1 MVGALDDRARRPFDA
16 RRELVMKSTA
26 RTTESPLRLLAQAA
40 GSPREMLVKGRRL
53 GTALSGYVNSRTLDR
68 RLALLVERGYVDPA
82 RIPTRVQLAIGGL
95 DMLRFWISPAA
106 AQYYADKGIHFGFHQ
121 ALRIL
126 DDPAS
131 MVDPIGLLSDRDV
144 IIGHVMQV
152 VHANPSYDLQL
163 LEAHEDGL
171 DELERQV
178 EEMVAGTHPR
188 ARSIG
193 AIIEDPDYHQRLL
206 GYVRAYKRERDAAAP
221 VRENVANDP
230 KWAPIERTFG
240 TLRNAMI
247 YFSRMPTTIAG
258 AARHLAT
265 VKAFPLE
272 LAVGSAATAGS
283 TR

>member
-1 MVGALDDRARRPFDA
+1 MVKTPR
-16 RRELVMKSTA
+16 M
-26 RTTESPLRLLAQAA
+26 TESPLRLLAEAA
-40 GSPREMLVKGRRL
+40 GAPSEMLAKLRRL
-53 GTALSGYVNSRTLDR
+53 GIALTGYIDRRTIDR
-68 RLALLVERGYVDPA
+68 RLALLVERGYVDEA
-82 RIPTRVQLAIGGL
+82 RIPTRIQLAIGGL

-131 MVDPIGLLSDRDV
+131 MIDPIGLLSDRDV

-178 EEMVAGTHPR
+178 EAMIAGTHPR

-193 AIIEDPDYHQRLL
+193 AIVEDPAYHERLL
-206 GYVRAYKRERDAAAP
+206 GYVRAYKRERNADAP
-221 VRENVANDP
+221 VRDNVANDP

-247 YFSRMPTTIAG
+247 YFSRMPTTLAG

-265 VKAFPLE
+265 VKAFPME
-272 LAVGSAATAGS
+272 LAVGSAATEES

>member
-1 MVGALDDRARRPFDA
+1 MV
-16 RRELVMKSTA
+16 EKTA

-40 GSPREMLVKGRRL
+40 GSPGEMILKLRRL
-53 GTALSGYVNSRTLDR
+53 VRALSGYVNRTTIDR
-68 RLALLVERGYVDPA
+68 RLALLVERGYIDRDRV
-82 RIPTRVQLAIGGL
+82 PTRVQLAVGGL

-121 ALRIL
+121 VLRIL

-131 MVDPIGLLSDRDV
+131 MIDPIGLLSDRDV

-163 LEAHEDGL
+163 LEAHDDGL
-171 DELERQV
+171 DELESQV
-178 EEMVAGTHPR
+178 EAMIAGTHPR

-193 AIIEDPDYHQRLL
+193 AIIEDPDYHARLL
-206 GYVRAYKRERDAAAP
+206 EYVRAYKRERNAHAP

-247 YFSRMPTTIAG
+247 YFSRMPSTMREAG
-258 AARHLAT
+258 LHLAT
-265 VKAFPLE
+265 VKAFPIH
-272 LAVGSAATAGS
+272 LAVDGPT
-283 TR
+283 T